1 MTTDPSAPLP
11 DDPRIPPMLGSELTR
26 LAGTPAGLDRFNAAA
41 AATAHLSRARR
52 RQRLRWASVAAASLM
67 LGAFIAIQPF
77 GSPRPSMAHALPGDL
92 NADGKVDMLDALFL
106 ARSVDTGRTN
116 PSWDF
121 NHDAKVDRLDAD
133 TIARAAVDLKGGR
146 L

>member
-1 MTTDPSAPLP
+1 
-11 DDPRIPPMLGSELTR
+11 MLQSELTR

-52 RQRLRWASVAAASLM
+52 RQRLRWASVAAAASLM
-67 LGAFIAIQPF
+67 LGAFIAVQPF
-77 GSPRPSMAHALPGDL
+77 GSPRSSMAHALPGDL
-92 NADGKVDMLDALFL
+92 NADGTVDMLDALYL

-116 PSWDF
+116 PAWDF